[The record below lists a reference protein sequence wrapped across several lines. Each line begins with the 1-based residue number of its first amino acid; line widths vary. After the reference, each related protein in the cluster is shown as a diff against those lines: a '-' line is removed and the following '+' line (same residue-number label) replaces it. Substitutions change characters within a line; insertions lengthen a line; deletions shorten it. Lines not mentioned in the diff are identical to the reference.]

1 MSDTLAELYQRLAAL
16 QQDLLGEIRRAR
28 RRFSHTLERNRV
40 IFDPQWAREHKAGWR
55 HLFRYVLGAHP
66 KHVLTA
72 PVIYSCIVP
81 ALLLDLWV
89 SAYHAI
95 CFPVWGIPKV
105 KRRDYIVVDRHHLP
119 YLNLLEKLNCLYCGY
134 FNGLIAYVREIAGRT
149 EQYWCP
155 IKHAR
160 QPRSIHNRYPLF
172 VDYGDAEEY
181 RRRLVYLRRHF
192 DPAPLI

>member
-1 MSDTLAELYQRLAAL
+1 MAETLSDLYQKLVEL
-16 QQDLLGEIRRAR
+16 QQDILREVQQAQQ
-28 RRFSHTLERNRV
+28 RFSYRLEHNRI
-40 IFDPQWAREHKAGWR
+40 IFDPELIREYKAGWA
-55 HLFRYVLGAHP
+55 HLLRYVFGAHP

-81 ALLLDLWV
+81 AVLLDLWV

-95 CFPVWGIPKV
+95 CFRVWGIPRV
-105 KRRDYIVVDRHHLP
+105 RRSDYIVIDRHYLP
-119 YLNLLEKLNCLYCGY
+119 YLNLLEKLNCIYCGY
-134 FNGLIAYVREIAGRT
+134 FNGLIAYVREVASRT

-172 VDYGDAEEY
+172 VDYGDAEGY
-181 RRRLVYLRRHF
+181 RRQLKYLRHHF
-192 DPAPLI
+192 DPSPLL